1 MIRVEK
7 RRKKM
12 FRKEDD
18 DAYTVRESI
27 EMMNLNHIFQTK
39 QNERQTTI
47 GFNTDSL
54 YQNLEEQIKKE
65 KLF

>member
-1 MIRVEK
+1 
-7 RRKKM
+7 M

-27 EMMNLNHIFQTK
+27 EMMNLNNIFQTK

>member
-1 MIRVEK
+1 
-7 RRKKM
+7 M